1 MFSFENRVWCH
12 CEVRCPKVDAAS
24 SPADEEKI
32 AAGKMILPVENAVP
46 TEEIIDKAVNEGLR
60 MN

>member
-1 MFSFENRVWCH
+1 
-12 CEVRCPKVDAAS
+12 VRCPKVDAAS